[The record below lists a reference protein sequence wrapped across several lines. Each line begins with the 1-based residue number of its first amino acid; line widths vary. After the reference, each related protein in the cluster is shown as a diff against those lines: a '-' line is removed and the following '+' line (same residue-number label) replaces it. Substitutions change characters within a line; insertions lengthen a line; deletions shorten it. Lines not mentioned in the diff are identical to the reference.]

1 MWRDLI
7 EHLDAEAV
15 FHPPA
20 MLEQL
25 HAVEAGLGI
34 TIPAEL
40 RDLLLETNGAEVAY
54 GTGLVWSTEEITRR
68 NLEMRREWQRG
79 AWAGMMPIDHL
90 LFFGELGNGDL
101 CFFPIAAEGV
111 RNRVFRWDHEDDSRI
126 SSAVSLADWLR
137 GKGHSF

>member
-7 EHLDAEAV
+7 ERLDAEAE

-20 MLEQL
+20 TLEQL
-25 HAVEAGLGI
+25 HAVETSLGV
-34 TIPAEL
+34 TLPAEL
-40 RDLLLETNGAEVAY
+40 RELLRETNGAEVAY

-79 AWAGMMPIDHL
+79 EWAGTMPIDHL
-90 LFFGELGNGDL
+90 FFFGDLGNGDL
-101 CFFPIAAEGV
+101 CFLPIAAEGI

-126 SSAVSLADWLR
+126 NSAVSLADWLR
-137 GKGHSF
+137 GKGHTF